1 MSDDLLEKKKMI
13 LEKAIQLF
21 GSNGK
26 LTIRELSKA
35 TGVNVASITYYFGG
49 KDNLL
54 VEIETRLF
62 ADLDAII
69 QKTIQETTAPQEK
82 LFNLLYRLVSFV
94 TEQPGI
100 LNFLGQAV
108 MDEAAAHRMQGLSEK
123 ILLEN
128 FKDPV
133 IDLLREATGIQSEQE
148 LHNRYMIAFCAVTQ
162 PILGQMLGRNSFD
175 MSLYSPMGADAVKVF
190 IRSLTSILCTG

>member
-54 VEIETRLF
+54 AEIGNGLF
-62 ADLDAII
+62 SDLDVII
-69 QKTIQETTAPQEK
+69 DQTKQEPADPQEA
-82 LFNLLYRLVSFV
+82 LYNLLYRLVSFV
-94 TEQPGI
+94 TNQPGI
-100 LNFLGQAV
+100 LNFLSQAV
-108 MDEAAAHRMQGLSEK
+108 MDEASAHRMQPLSEK
-123 ILLEN
+123 ILLGH
-128 FKDPV
+128 FKEEV
-133 IDLLREATGIQSEQE
+133 IRLLGEASGITSEQE
-148 LHNRYMIAFCAVTQ
+148 LNNRYMIAFSAVTQ
-162 PILGQMLGRNSFD
+162 PILGQMLARNSFD
-175 MSLYSPMGADAVKVF
+175 MRPYTPMASDTIENF
-190 IRSLTSILCTG
+190 IRSLTRILCSA

>member
-1 MSDDLLEKKKMI
+1 MSDDLLERKEMI
-13 LEKAIQLF
+13 LQKAIQLF

-35 TGVNVASITYYFGG
+35 TQVNVASITYYFGG

-54 VEIETRLF
+54 AEIEERLF
-62 ADLDAII
+62 TDLDGII
-69 QKTIQETTAPQEK
+69 HSTVQEATAPQEK
-82 LFNLLYRLVSFV
+82 LYNLLYRLVSFV

-108 MDEAAAHRMQGLSEK
+108 MNEASAHRMQRLSEK
-123 ILLEN
+123 ILLQS
-128 FKDPV
+128 FKDQV
-133 IDLLREATGIQSEQE
+133 ISLLREASGITSEQE

-162 PILGQMLGRNSFD
+162 PILGQILARNSFD
-175 MSLYSPMGADAVKVF
+175 MRPYSPMGSDTIQDF
-190 IRSLTSILCTG
+190 IRTLTDVLCAG